1 MIKINQFD
9 KGLYLGLPKD
19 KLPPGSCFRYRGVS
33 PLSDGSIRSRNGSAQ
48 LSALDAHSIFY
59 FNSNYYYGVL
69 TSLYKGLS
77 AIKTGLSG
85 NSISFAKMP
94 PTAGIVD
101 YLFCCEGT
109 TPFKVDSSGNVTD
122 WGFAVPAS
130 NPTYTYTLWPDFTGL
145 VFATYKWTVSAA
157 GTNEYYCE
165 LLAGGDPSLPEPTYV
180 YSPDGL
186 LTLGIIGALSASSY
200 AYGDNDGLG
209 YNTIYVRLASGVD
222 PDVGGTISYSIDT
235 NYLSGGHDYA
245 ITYKN
250 SVTGH
255 RSNAGSVHYHSSVSS
270 SVGDAL
276 YRVGLSN
283 IPDPTAVDSQIDTV
297 EIWRTESDG
306 TVLFYLDSIAVGV
319 TTYNDD
325 ATETLS
331 STELPIDNDQP
342 YDYFTDCYG
351 PHNASMFWI
360 TATEAGSRG
369 LLFYSPIGRSE
380 AMEGYIQVTS
390 DDDGL
395 QAIFGFSSQ
404 LGVISKSGI
413 FIINGTNPYYAR
425 KVEGCPGTLSGKT
438 VAVTPFG
445 IFYEAY
451 DGIRVFDGTGSV
463 IVLPGSMERII
474 QGESLGDFTSFS
486 GTLAA
491 YCRNEYIITDGLQS
505 LAYDISRQR
514 FRDLGIGFSAL
525 YWNDQTKQIIANLS
539 SVVVEYEKYG
549 ENDDNGS
556 TFEISIEPP
565 YFNTENYQEAIL
577 QHLTFDINTSSVEY
591 TITLTHD
598 DTETVIGVIQTTSRE
613 LVSFSIGISALRFGI
628 RITGNCSA
636 TFELHEILAEIYV
649 SENL

>member
-69 TSLYKGLS
+69 TSLYKGLNV
-77 AIKTGLSG
+77 IKTGLSG
-85 NSISFAKMP
+85 SPISFAKMP

-109 TPFKVDSSGNVTD
+109 TPFKVDSSGNVTN
-122 WGFAVPAS
+122 WGFVPPAS
-130 NPTYTYTLWPDFTGL
+130 GGTRVIYYRPDFTSIL
-145 VFATYKWTVSAA
+145 SATYKWTASTS

-165 LLAGGDPSLPEPTYV
+165 LAAGGDPSIDEPTYV
-180 YSPDGL
+180 YTTSDDI
-186 LTLGIIGALSASSY
+186 LTLGIIGALAKSAY
-200 AYGDNDGLG
+200 AYGDNDSLG
-209 YNTIYVRLASGVD
+209 YNTVYIRLASGKD
-222 PDVGGTISYSIDT
+222 PDTLGFSDDIRYSESL
-235 NYLSGGHDYA
+235 NYLSGEYSYA
-245 ITYKN
+245 LTYRS
-250 SVTGH
+250 SVTGS
-255 RSNAGSVHYHSSVSS
+255 RSNPTNSITDSWAGLKHLQINS
-270 SVGDAL
+270 
-276 YRVGLSN
+276 
-283 IPDPTAVDSQIDTV
+283 IPNPSLVDSQLDTV
-297 EIWRTESDG
+297 EIWRTEADG
-306 TVLFYLDSIAVGV
+306 TVLFYLDEISAGT
-319 TTYNDD
+319 TTYLDD
-325 ATETLS
+325 GTVTLS

-342 YDYFTDCYG
+342 YDYFTNCYG

-360 TATEAGSRG
+360 TTTEAGSRG

-451 DGIRVFDGTGSV
+451 DGIRIFDGTSST
-463 IVLPGSMERII
+463 IVLPGSVERII

-491 YCRNEYIITDGLQS
+491 YCRNEYIITDGSQS

-514 FRDLGIGFSAL
+514 FRDLGVGFSAL

-577 QHLTFDINTSSVEY
+577 QHLTFDINTSSIEY
-591 TITLTHD
+591 TITFTHD

-613 LVSFSIGISALRFGI
+613 LVSFNVGISALRFGI
-628 RITGNCSA
+628 RITGDCSA